1 MSANVRVLVVGLV
14 VGTVFPARVDC
25 GDQSPPPVNG
35 CAGAAD
41 NDFEDELWAKVGIP
55 KCLTCHRQGGDA
67 DESKFVL
74 ADPRKSNTSARN
86 GAMRH
91 NRDAF
96 ARMARVKEK
105 GQSRLLLKVA
115 GELDHGGGD
124 VVKPDSSAYR
134 MLAEFVRRESAG
146 TTLPGRLLSRWT
158 ATVRGTSR
166 AAAGCSAESVSRW
179 PDGSRLRRNSR
190 SSPGTA

>member
-134 MLAEFVRRESAG
+134 MLAEFVRRESAE
-146 TTLPGRLLSRWT
+146 RHSQ
-158 ATVRGTSR
+158 AACSR
-166 AAAGCSAESVSRW
+166 AGPQRFAVLRGRPPAAPPSQSRAGRTA
-179 PDGSRLRRNSR
+179 PD
-190 SSPGTA
+190 